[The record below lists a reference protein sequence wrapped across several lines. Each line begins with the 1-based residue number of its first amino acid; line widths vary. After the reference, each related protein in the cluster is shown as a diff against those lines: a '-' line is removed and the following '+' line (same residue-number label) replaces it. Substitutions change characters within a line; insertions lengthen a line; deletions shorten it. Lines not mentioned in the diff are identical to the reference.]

1 MILFNVVNSDRTARM
16 RLNKELGRGL
26 IALAVLV
33 TFGAATFAAVAW
45 ARPGKAPLGL
55 AAKTTLANKL
65 KTTR

>member
-1 MILFNVVNSDRTARM
+1 M

-55 AAKTTLANKL
+55 AAKTVLANKL
-65 KTTR
+65 KNTR

>member
-1 MILFNVVNSDRTARM
+1 M

-45 ARPGKAPLGL
+45 ARPGQTPLSQT
-55 AAKTTLANKL
+55 AKTTLANKL
-65 KTTR
+65 KRAP